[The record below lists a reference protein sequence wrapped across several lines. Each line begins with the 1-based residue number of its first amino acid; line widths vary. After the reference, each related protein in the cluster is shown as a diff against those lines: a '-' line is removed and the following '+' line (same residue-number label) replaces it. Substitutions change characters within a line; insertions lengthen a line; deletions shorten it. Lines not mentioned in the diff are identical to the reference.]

1 MMENQYMKT
10 FPQLMAGKTVLY
22 IHGFGSA
29 GSTHTAQMLR
39 QLMANA
45 TVLSPDI
52 PLQPTEAI
60 AMLHELV
67 EAEKPNLIIGTSMG
81 GMYTE
86 QLKGIDRICVNPAFQ
101 MGETM
106 QEHGMTGKQ
115 VYQNP
120 RKDGIQEFIV
130 TKALVKEY
138 KAITELC
145 FQNVDNI
152 EQQRVYGLFGDRDEV
167 VHTYNLFLGHY
178 PNAIR
183 FHGEHRLNDSVLLH
197 YIVPVIRWIDDR
209 QEGRE
214 RPSIYIDYSTVHD
227 VYGKPRSCFNKAYEF
242 LIENYNVFFTA
253 PAPSADHTFTTHVQE
268 WIEEYVSAPAWNHIV
283 FTNQPEHIYGDY
295 FIRRGSRDERR
306 ETREESRGSK
316 GNEFLGTVL
325 TLGSDDMKTWEE
337 VITFFERLG
346 GQ

>member
-1 MMENQYMKT
+1 MEKQYVKT
-10 FPQLMAGKTVLY
+10 FTQLMDGKTVLY

-39 QLMANA
+39 QLMPNA

-52 PLQPTEAI
+52 PLEPQEAVT
-60 AMLHELV
+60 MLHELV
-67 EAEKPNLIIGTSMG
+67 ATEQPDLIIGTSMG

-86 QLKGIDRICVNPAFQ
+86 QLYGYDRICVNPAFQ

-106 QEHGMTGKQ
+106 QAHGMVGLQT
-115 VYQNP
+115 YQNP
-120 RKDGIQEFIV
+120 RQDGVQEFIV

-138 KAITELC
+138 KAITERC
-145 FQNVDNI
+145 FTAVTHE
-152 EQQRVYGLFGDRDEV
+152 EQQRVYGLFGDNDQV
-167 VHTYNLFLGHY
+167 VDTYDLFLSHY

-197 YIVPVIRWIDDR
+197 YIVPIIRWIDDR

-214 RPSIYIDYSTVHD
+214 RPSVYIASDCLQD
-227 VYGKPRSCFNKAYEF
+227 AYGKPKSCFNKAYEF
-242 LIENYNVFFTA
+242 LIEHYNVFFVA
-253 PAPSADHTFTTHVQE
+253 PAPSTDHSFTTHIQE
-268 WIEEYVSAPAWNHIV
+268 WVEEYVSAPAWNRIV
-283 FTNQPEHIYGDY
+283 FTNQPEKIYGDY
-295 FIRRGSRDERR
+295 FIRGGSRTD
-306 ETREESRGSK
+306 
-316 GNEFLGTVL
+316 EFLGTVI
-325 TLGSDDMKTWEE
+325 TLGSDEMKTWEE